1 MKYFTTKSSLA
12 LFIGV
17 LSLGTTSCSRYFV
30 PQGSAT
36 YTEIQIDSQ
45 LTEDPAYVKL
55 YAPYKAQL
63 EAEMNR
69 VIGHADVALTKPANA
84 PETLLGNFFTDAL
97 LAEGQKHDPAA
108 ELSFGTK
115 GGLRIELQKGAITI
129 GNLFELMPFENE
141 MVLLELSSQ
150 DVQQLA
156 QYIAASGGQPVSGLR
171 MKIVDNKP
179 SDITI
184 AGKPLEDSR
193 TYKLITYDYLANGG
207 DNARGLG
214 KPVSRVDLGQKVRE
228 ALIDYVSEQEKAGKH
243 INTQLDGRIVR
254 N

>member
-1 MKYFTTKSSLA
+1 M
-12 LFIGV
+12 LFIGL
-17 LSLGTTSCSRYFV
+17 LSLGSTSCSRYFV
-30 PQGSAT
+30 PHGKAH

-45 LTEDPAYVKL
+45 LTADSAYLQL

-69 VIGHADVALTKPANA
+69 VIGHTDVNLTKPADV

-97 LAEGQKHDPAA
+97 LAEGQKHDPDA

-115 GGLRIELQKGAITI
+115 GGLRTELQKGAITI

-141 MVLLELSSQ
+141 MVLLELSGKSIL
-150 DVQQLA
+150 QLA
-156 QYIAASGGQPVSGLR
+156 AFIAASGGQPVSGLR
-171 MKIVDNKP
+171 MKIIDNKA
-179 SDITI
+179 SDITV
-184 AGKPLEDSR
+184 AGKPLVESR

-207 DNARGLG
+207 DNSRGLG
-214 KPVSRVDLGQKVRE
+214 EPVSRVDLGQKVRE
-228 ALIDYVSEQEKAGKH
+228 ALIEYVSTQDKAGKH

>member
-1 MKYFTTKSSLA
+1 MKYFTTKSSLS
-12 LFIGV
+12 LFIGI
-17 LSLGTTSCSRYFV
+17 LSLGVTSCSRYFA
-30 PQGSAT
+30 PQGNAT
-36 YTEIQIDSQ
+36 YTEVQIDSQ
-45 LTEDPAYVKL
+45 LTEDPAYLKL

-63 EAEMNR
+63 DAEMNR

-84 PETLLGNFFTDAL
+84 PETRLGNFFSDAM
-97 LAEGQKHDPAA
+97 LAEGKKQDPAA

-141 MVLLELSSQ
+141 MVLLELSGES
-150 DVQQLA
+150 VIQLA
-156 QYIAASGGQPVSGLR
+156 QFIAASGGQPVSGLR
-171 MKIVDNKP
+171 MKIANDKAT
-179 SDITI
+179 DITV
-184 AGKPLEDSR
+184 AGKPLDPSR

-214 KPVSRVDLGQKVRE
+214 QPISRVDLGQKVRE